1 VVLVSDRSELF
12 KIDNFFISPNRKLTS
27 MKKNYVTPQI
37 TELGSL
43 YSVTSGMVLG
53 NYNDMMFGMIMAM
66 GGML

>member
-1 VVLVSDRSELF
+1 
-12 KIDNFFISPNRKLTS
+12 

-53 NYNDMMFGMIMAM
+53 NYMDNMFGMVMVVGM
-66 GGML
+66 GGAM